1 MVYHA
6 QLPPPFPVA
15 EGHRQQRKGDN
26 MPERVWD
33 RFLTEQ
39 DRAHLAMRGPRRI
52 GFGEHPALL
61 LIDLYRWV
69 FGDQPEPLLEAVKTW
84 PGSCGLAAWQAIP
97 HLQTLLRAAREAHLP
112 IVHLT
117 GLDDSGVAGWS
128 AGWDA
133 SPPADLSPDAR
144 DRHTRRWD
152 IIEEVAPLPGEAVL
166 RKSSPSAFW
175 GTPLVG
181 HLQYLGVDTLIT
193 CGESTSGCVR
203 ASVVDGCT
211 YRYRMIVVEECVFD
225 RHEATHAINLFDMHQ
240 KYADVVSLSEVL
252 EYLGTWRARR
262 EPAHVG

>member
-1 MVYHA
+1 
-6 QLPPPFPVA
+6 
-15 EGHRQQRKGDN
+15 

-39 DRAHLAMRGPRRI
+39 DRSHLAMREHRHI
-52 GFGEHPALL
+52 GFGRRPALL

-69 FGDQPEPLLEAVKTW
+69 FGDKPEPLLEAIKTW

-97 HLQTLLRAAREAHLP
+97 PIQTLLKAARDARIP
-112 IVHLT
+112 IVHMT
-117 GLDDSGVAGWS
+117 GLDQSGMEGWT
-128 AGWDA
+128 AWRE
-133 SPPADLSPDAR
+133 PPHPAQLSPEAL
-144 DRHTRRWD
+144 DRRQRRWD
-152 IIEEVAPLPGEAVL
+152 IIDEVAPLPGEAVL

-181 HLQYLGVDTLIT
+181 HLTYLGVDTIIT

-211 YRYRMIVVEECVFD
+211 YRYRMIVVEEGVFD

-240 KYADVVSLSEVL
+240 KYADVLPL
-252 EYLGTWRARR
+252 ADALDYLAKWRAEQDR
-262 EPAHVG
+262 EPRS